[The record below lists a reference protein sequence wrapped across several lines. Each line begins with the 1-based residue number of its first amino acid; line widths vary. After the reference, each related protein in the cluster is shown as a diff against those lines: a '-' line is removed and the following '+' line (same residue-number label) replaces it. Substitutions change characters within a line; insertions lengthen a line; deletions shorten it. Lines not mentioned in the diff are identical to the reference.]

1 MSKNWYILQTYTGYE
16 SKIERTIRMLIEK
29 KELDSTVVVDVKVPI
44 EESVEIKDGKKKTRS
59 DKILPGY
66 VMLELDLPEIG
77 WKAPCSTI
85 RRIQGVTGFVG
96 TDPNVRPRPISA
108 DEAKTLLMKAGA
120 IKGEKQVKI
129 KQSFAVGDQVKIID
143 GPFATFSGSIEEVS
157 DEKERLR
164 VNVQIFGR
172 ATPVEVNVLQVE
184 KIYLK
189 QIRVRLPKRT

>member
-44 EESVEIKDGKKKTRS
+44 EETVEIKDGKKKTRS

-96 TDPNVRPRPISA
+96 TDPNVRPRPISS

-184 KIYLK
+184 KI
-189 QIRVRLPKRT
+189 

>member
-1 MSKNWYILQTYTGYE
+1 
-16 SKIERTIRMLIEK
+16 MLIEK

-44 EESVEIKDGKKKTRS
+44 EETVEIKDGKKKTRS

-184 KIYLK
+184 KI
-189 QIRVRLPKRT
+189 

>member
-1 MSKNWYILQTYTGYE
+1 MSKSWYILHTYTGYE
-16 SKIERTIRMLIEK
+16 GKIERTIRTLLEK
-29 KELDSTVVVDVKVPI
+29 KELDSAVVTDVKVPI
-44 EESVEIKDGKKKTRS
+44 EETVEVKDGKKKTRN
-59 DKILPGY
+59 DKFLPGY
-66 VMLELDLPEIG
+66 VMIELDLPEIG
-77 WKAPCSTI
+77 WKATCSTI
-85 RRIQGVTGFVG
+85 RRIQGVTGFGG
-96 TDPNVRPRPISA
+96 TDPNVRPRPITA
-108 DEAKTLLMKAGA
+108 DEAKNLLMKAGA

-184 KIYLK
+184 KI
-189 QIRVRLPKRT
+189 